1 MKTTIMKS
9 AVLSLLVIFLSTVS
23 LMPAAQAGVIGTQ
36 SLLSS
41 QSSTV
46 QDQLRAA
53 LEREDVRAQLITLGV
68 DPDKASARV
77 ATLTPDEITKLQ
89 NRIADLPAGAGAL
102 EVIGIV
108 FLILLILE
116 LVGVTNIFHKI

>member
-53 LEREDVRAQLITLGV
+53 LEREDVRAQLVTLGV

-77 ATLTPDEITKLQ
+77 ATLTPDEISKMQ